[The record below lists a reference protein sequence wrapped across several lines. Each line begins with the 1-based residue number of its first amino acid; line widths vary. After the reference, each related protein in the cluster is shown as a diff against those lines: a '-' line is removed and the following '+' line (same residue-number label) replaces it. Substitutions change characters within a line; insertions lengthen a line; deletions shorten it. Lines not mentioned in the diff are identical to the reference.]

1 MKKVLSM
8 LVGVVLLSIF
18 AGTLYYLWSK
28 SEEPPIVY
36 ETGYTALIAGATA
49 HLPTKAIERE
59 HPEMPDDVKRQ
70 LRALGYAD

>member
-1 MKKVLSM
+1 MVGGGEPVAFDLRSDPGELSP
-8 LVGVVLLSIF
+8 LAAEDL
-18 AGTLYYLWSK
+18 
-28 SEEPPIVY
+28 PP
-36 ETGYTALIAGATA
+36 GYTALIAGATA